1 MLEALQASVVA
12 GWVFVVLALCAIGII
27 ALLLGGLWMYRDA
40 QSRRMDATI
49 WVVLLVLATLI
60 GGIIGF
66 AIVFVI
72 YLVVRESHPIG
83 GAVSYGYAP
92 PMYPPSQGPRPT
104 TAKGGTFR
112 AFSSSWS
119 KYRMRPAAEW
129 NPWSLFRAMTVPCP
143 CAHGL
148 KRFPCSQSL
157 PGRVE
162 DH

>member
-66 AIVFVI
+66 AIVFII

-83 GAVSYGYAP
+83 GAIPYGYAP
-92 PMYPPSQGPRPT
+92 PMYPPSQGPPPTSPPGRPPT
-104 TAKGGTFR
+104 GPPTGSQMAPV
-112 AFSSSWS
+112 
-119 KYRMRPAAEW
+119 PAACPVCGRPMMW
-129 NPWSLFRAMTVPCP
+129 VPQYGRWYCP
-143 CAHGL
+143 TCGQY
-148 KRFPCSQSL
+148 R
-157 PGRVE
+157 
-162 DH
+162 

>member
-49 WVVLLVLATLI
+49 WVILLVLATLI
-60 GGIIGF
+60 GGITGF

-83 GAVSYGYAP
+83 GGITYGYDP
-92 PMYPPSQGPRPT
+92 PTYSPSHRPPPRTPSGGPPT
-104 TAKGGTFR
+104 GPPTG
-112 AFSSSWS
+112 
-119 KYRMRPAAEW
+119 P
-129 NPWSLFRAMTVPCP
+129 
-143 CAHGL
+143 
-148 KRFPCSQSL
+148 
-157 PGRVE
+157 
-162 DH
+162 

>member
-66 AIVFVI
+66 ASVFI
-72 YLVVRESHPIG
+72 LYLVVRERHPIG
-83 GAVSYGYAP
+83 GGD
-92 PMYPPSQGPRPT
+92 PPSLAAPTPSPAPTANPTRPTQGP
-104 TAKGGTFR
+104 
-112 AFSSSWS
+112 
-119 KYRMRPAAEW
+119 
-129 NPWSLFRAMTVPCP
+129 
-143 CAHGL
+143 
-148 KRFPCSQSL
+148 
-157 PGRVE
+157 
-162 DH
+162 

>member
-83 GAVSYGYAP
+83 GAIPYGYAP
-92 PMYPPSQGPRPT
+92 PMYPPSQWAPPTAPPGGPPTGPQMAPVPAECPVCGRPMM
-104 TAKGGTFR
+104 
-112 AFSSSWS
+112 W
-119 KYRMRPAAEW
+119 
-129 NPWSLFRAMTVPCP
+129 VPQY
-143 CAHGL
+143 G
-148 KRFPCSQSL
+148 
-157 PGRVE
+157 
-162 DH
+162 

>member
-60 GGIIGF
+60 GTIVGF
-66 AIVFVI
+66 AIVFII

-83 GAVSYGYAP
+83 GAMPYGYAP
-92 PMYPPSQGPRPT
+92 TMYPPSQGAPPT
-104 TAKGGTFR
+104 APPGGTPTGPQM
-112 AFSSSWS
+112 AAV
-119 KYRMRPAAEW
+119 PAACPVCGRPMMW
-129 NPWSLFRAMTVPCP
+129 VPQYGRWYCP
-143 CAHGL
+143 TCGQY
-148 KRFPCSQSL
+148 R
-157 PGRVE
+157 
-162 DH
+162 